1 MLFNRGEIFE
11 FAVGI
16 GPMRPGVRVL
26 GSTMVPALLMF
37 GTASV
42 AFGGHPWIAFVGG
55 AALLFAYCAPDSV
68 QVLKQYKG
76 EPKTDIVFKI
86 LWTMAAMLAGA
97 MASAW
102 IGYSARL
109 ILRFFLRAQ

>member
-1 MLFNRGEIFE
+1 MHATGLR
-11 FAVGI
+11 VI
-16 GPMRPGVRVL
+16 G
-26 GSTMVPALLMF
+26 SAMVPALLMF

-68 QVLKQYKG
+68 QVLKLYKG

-109 ILRFFLRAQ
+109 ILRFFLRVL